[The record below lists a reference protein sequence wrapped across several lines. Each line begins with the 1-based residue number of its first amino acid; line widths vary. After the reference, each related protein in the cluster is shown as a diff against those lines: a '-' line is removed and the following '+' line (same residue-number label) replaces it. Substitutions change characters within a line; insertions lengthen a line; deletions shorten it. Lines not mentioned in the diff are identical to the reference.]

1 MQNAVIDSEDTLVV
15 IGPINDLSNL
25 EEIIVKQ
32 K

>member
-1 MQNAVIDSEDTLVV
+1 MLLIDEDILVA
-15 IGPINDLSNL
+15 IGSVNDLSNL